1 MFKKYLLNNK
11 TVTCLMFNFPTVY
24 QRIKHLDIVYGI
36 YNAIDAETDNMQ
48 PIVGVAKLHPEDE
61 FNMEAGKKIASTRT
75 DIKYHQAL
83 ARDLKKIKERMIYE
97 LTELDKVIEK
107 EEKTIKH
114 CKKFLEELTK

>member
-1 MFKKYLLNNK
+1 MIKKYLLNDK

-24 QRIKHLDIVYGI
+24 HRIKHLDVVYGI
-36 YNAIDAETDNMQ
+36 YNAIDAETDSMK

-61 FNMEAGKKIASTRT
+61 FDMERGNKIASTRT

-83 ARDLKKIKERMIYE
+83 ARDLKKIKEKIIYE
-97 LTELDKVIEK
+97 LAELDKVIEK

-114 CKKFLEELTK
+114 CKDFLEELM

>member
-1 MFKKYLLNNK
+1 MIKKYLLNDK

-36 YNAIDAETDNMQ
+36 YNAIDAETDDMQ
-48 PIVGVAKLHPEDE
+48 PIVGIAKLHPEDE
-61 FNMEAGKKIASTRT
+61 FDMEKGNKIAGTRA

-83 ARDLKKIKERMIYE
+83 ARDLKKIKEKIIYE

-114 CKKFLEELTK
+114 CKQFLEELM